1 VNKSSKKRE
10 EEEEEDE
17 EDTFKKAVR
26 TIWKIA
32 EMQTSSVKNN
42 VVVQQK
48 ELIVWPWD
56 A

>member
-1 VNKSSKKRE
+1 MNKSSKKRE

-32 EMQTSSVKNN
+32 EMQTSSVKNK